1 MYTVHN
7 TTHTVHCTY
16 KINHVKDK
24 YMHTIQ
30 CTMHIQP
37 PRYPAASS
45 VMYFVYVCTI
55 YFSRLAFLVTNNV
68 SCYKQCFLLQTMF
81 LVTNN
86 VSCYKQCFLLQTMFL
101 VTNNV
106 SCYKQLCYIIQFA
119 RSANNRIKLS
129 KNGTNL

>member
-86 VSCYKQCFLLQTMFL
+86 AHCVILYNLQDLLITGFSCLKMVQTCSS
-101 VTNNV
+101 N
-106 SCYKQLCYIIQFA
+106 
-119 RSANNRIKLS
+119 
-129 KNGTNL
+129 

>member
-55 YFSRLAFLVTNNV
+55 YFSRLAFLVTNNAQRV
-68 SCYKQCFLLQTMF
+68 ILYNCVIHNLHDLLRTGLSCLKMAQACNT
-81 LVTNN
+81 
-86 VSCYKQCFLLQTMFL
+86 
-101 VTNNV
+101 
-106 SCYKQLCYIIQFA
+106 
-119 RSANNRIKLS
+119 IKS
-129 KNGTNL
+129 VKIE

>member
-1 MYTVHN
+1 MYTAHN

-55 YFSRLAFLVTNNV
+55 YFSRLAFLVTNIAQRVILYNLQDLLRTGL
-68 SCYKQCFLLQTMF
+68 SCLKMAQACNT
-81 LVTNN
+81 
-86 VSCYKQCFLLQTMFL
+86 
-101 VTNNV
+101 
-106 SCYKQLCYIIQFA
+106 
-119 RSANNRIKLS
+119 IKS
-129 KNGTNL
+129 VKIE

>member
-30 CTMHIQP
+30 CTMHTM
-37 PRYPAASS
+37 RYPAASS

-55 YFSRLAFLVTNNV
+55 YFSRLAFLITNIAHRVILYNLHDLLITGL
-68 SCYKQCFLLQTMF
+68 SCLKMAQTCSS
-81 LVTNN
+81 N
-86 VSCYKQCFLLQTMFL
+86 
-101 VTNNV
+101 
-106 SCYKQLCYIIQFA
+106 
-119 RSANNRIKLS
+119 
-129 KNGTNL
+129 

>member
-30 CTMHIQP
+30 CTMYIQP
-37 PRYPAASS
+37 ARYPAASS

-55 YFSRLAFLVTNNV
+55 YFSRLVFLVTNNAQRV
-68 SCYKQCFLLQTMF
+68 ILYNLHDLLRTGLSCLKMAQTC
-81 LVTNN
+81 NSN
-86 VSCYKQCFLLQTMFL
+86 
-101 VTNNV
+101 
-106 SCYKQLCYIIQFA
+106 
-119 RSANNRIKLS
+119 
-129 KNGTNL
+129 

>member
-1 MYTVHN
+1 MSYVYIAHITSTHDIHMYTVHN

-86 VSCYKQCFLLQTMFL
+86 VSCYKQCT
-101 VTNNV
+101 
-106 SCYKQLCYIIQFA
+106 LCYIIQFA
-119 RSANNRIKLS
+119 R
-129 KNGTNL
+129 